1 MQTKSGVRFELRLTG
16 EEQGR
21 ASYGIDLGLP
31 DRKVAGSATIEPGSG
46 GIEFAW
52 HGDPPPAWCESAVRA
67 QLRTM
72 FRERASGYPRRVTRW
87 RPAPDGGPRG

>member
-1 MQTKSGVRFELRLTG
+1 MQTKSGVRFELRLIG

-21 ASYGIDLGLP
+21 ASYNIDLALP
-31 DRKVAGSATIEPGSG
+31 DRGIRGSAAIEPESG

-52 HGDPPPAWCESAVRA
+52 QESPPAWCETAVRA
-67 QLRTM
+67 QLRTL

-87 RPAPDGGPRG
+87 RPAPDGGARG